1 MDTTQLYTL
10 QLIIGLGLLIA
21 QLWVRD
27 KQPVH
32 LLFAL
37 FCGSV
42 AMCAA
47 TRLSA
52 GSSLGDYEFLIAM
65 GGFATCNGYW
75 LVARALHRGSDG
87 LALRHYLVAGS
98 VGVMI
103 ILTHGLSWSQQITP
117 EAMGALH
124 SARSAVSEMLNLVS
138 STLLVLTAWEGCRGL
153 RRARGQQLRQQ
164 LLFLA
169 SYCGAVL
176 TCTVVLKLIST
187 PQNEGD
193 LHHFLAAI
201 CAIQIMLVT
210 QVLILWKAH
219 TAKNGIET
227 EGMADSPA
235 MPSSH
240 ENDVLLAA
248 EITRQLEQQRQYLQ
262 PNLRVSDIARALDVP
277 EYRVSRVMRE
287 QLNAQNFNHHVNTLR
302 VYHARALLEDPA
314 NRHWPVAVVGM
325 ESGFASVG
333 PFTRAFKAEFGQ
345 TPNQYRVSHFSES
358 SSSTTALICSE

>member
-1 MDTTQLYTL
+1 MTQLYTL
-10 QLIIGLGLLIA
+10 QLIISLGLLVG
-21 QLWVRD
+21 QLWVRE

-37 FCGSV
+37 FCGSM

-52 GSSLGDYEFLIAM
+52 GSSLSDYEFLIAM

-75 LVARALHRGSDG
+75 LVARALHQGSDG

-103 ILTHGLSWSQQITP
+103 ILSHGFSWSQQVMP
-117 EAMGALH
+117 DALGALQG
-124 SARSAVSEMLNLVS
+124 ARSAVSEMLNLIS
-138 STLLVLTAWEGCRGL
+138 STLLVLSAWEGCRGL
-153 RRARGQQLRQQ
+153 RRARGQQLQQQ

-169 SYCGAVL
+169 SFCGAVL
-176 TCTVVLKLIST
+176 TCTVVLKLTVT
-187 PQNEGD
+187 PQNEAYW
-193 LHHFLAAI
+193 HHLLAAI
-201 CAIQIMLVT
+201 CGIQIMLVT

-219 TAKNGIET
+219 TAKHGIES
-227 EGMADSPA
+227 EGMADPMVSVPG
-235 MPSSH
+235 H
-240 ENDVLLAA
+240 ENDILLAE
-248 EITRQLEQQRQYLQ
+248 EITRRLQQQRQYLQ
-262 PNLRVSDIARALDVP
+262 TNLRVSDIAWALDVP
-277 EYRVSRVMRE
+277 EYRISRVMRE
-287 QLNAQNFNHHVNTLR
+287 QLRAQNFNHHVNTLR
-302 VYHARALLEDPA
+302 VYHARELLEDPA

-345 TPNQYRVSHFSES
+345 TPNQYRVSHFCES
-358 SSSTTALICSE
+358 SSSAAELVCSE

>member
-1 MDTTQLYTL
+1 MTQLYTL
-10 QLIIGLGLLIA
+10 QLIISLGLLIA

-27 KQPVH
+27 KQPLH

-37 FCGSV
+37 FCGSM

-52 GSSLGDYEFLIAM
+52 GSSLGDYQFLIAM

-87 LALRHYLVAGS
+87 LALRHYLLAASVAL
-98 VGVMI
+98 MI
-103 ILTHGLSWSQQITP
+103 ILSHGFSWSQQLAPDTFL
-117 EAMGALH
+117 GT
-124 SARSAVSEMLNLVS
+124 RSALSEMLNLVS
-138 STLLVLTAWEGCRGL
+138 STLLVLSVWEGCRGL
-153 RRARGQQLRQQ
+153 RRARGQQLQQQ

-169 SYCGAVL
+169 SFCGGLLA
-176 TCTVVLKLIST
+176 CTVVLKLIST
-187 PQNEGD
+187 PQNEGYW
-193 LHHFLAAI
+193 HHLLATI
-201 CAIQIMLVT
+201 SAIQIMLVT
-210 QVLILWKAH
+210 QILILWKSH
-219 TAKNGIET
+219 TAKSGT
-227 EGMADSPA
+227 EAQGLADSMVSAPG
-235 MPSSH
+235 H
-240 ENDVLLAA
+240 ENDMLLAE
-248 EITRQLEQQRQYLQ
+248 EITRRLQQQQQYLQ

-287 QLNAQNFNHHVNTLR
+287 QLRAQNFNHHVNTLR

-345 TPNQYRVSHFSES
+345 TPNQYRVSYLSES
-358 SSSTTALICSE
+358 SSSPTELVCSE